1 LPALIE
7 KAEVSSWFR
16 KLYADKSARVRRDA
30 NTLNE
35 LLTKHNLYDCETIL
49 QFRTAGD
56 RPVFLMQAEMDVV
69 SDGSDGDRLPTMPD
83 NIVNSSNYQPYTSYG
98 WPKKSPTPNP
108 MLAGWEKRLAG
119 GEKELA
125 DKSTPAERKA
135 WLKDRLAFLKRGI
148 ADLKSRSFL
157 IADYDPFIVMPSNM
171 LTSKDAFAPK
181 IGDFAVVIHGSKLYP
196 AIVGDG
202 GPTYKVGEAS
212 LRIAR
217 QLNPKAT
224 PYSRP
229 VSDLKVTY
237 LVFPG
242 SRDPERGPP
251 DFEKWRQRCHELLGE
266 IGGLGEGYQ
275 LHLWQDLLPKSAP
288 PATTP
293 ATGPVTGPAEV
304 PGQNKTPTIVIPA
317 PGAKPPP

>member
-1 LPALIE
+1 
-7 KAEVSSWFR
+7 
-16 KLYADKSARVRRDA
+16 
-30 NTLNE
+30 
-35 LLTKHNLYDCETIL
+35 
-49 QFRTAGD
+49 
-56 RPVFLMQAEMDVV
+56 
-69 SDGSDGDRLPTMPD
+69 
-83 NIVNSSNYQPYTSYG
+83 
-98 WPKKSPTPNP
+98 
-108 MLAGWEKRLAG
+108 
-119 GEKELA
+119 
-125 DKSTPAERKA
+125 
-135 WLKDRLAFLKRGI
+135 
-148 ADLKSRSFL
+148 
-157 IADYDPFIVMPSNM
+157 
-171 LTSKDAFAPK
+171 
-181 IGDFAVVIHGSKLYP
+181 VVIHGSKLYP